1 MFLED
6 VRAILRTK
14 PMLLRYG
21 GELTGAKFWAYVP
34 IMLVFNP
41 GALAVGLFR
50 ASSWFSS
57 LPFPA
62 RYVALLLDRLNTL
75 LTGSQ
80 LPAAA
85 QIGPGLVIMHPQA
98 VILSPNM
105 VAGKNLTVVG
115 PSVTVGWLDVDG
127 DPEGQ
132 VVAIGDDVTI
142 GASAKVL
149 GPLTVGDRVTIGPN
163 SMLTEDAGDDA
174 TVISAAR
181 TKVISL
187 APAEPQAEAPA
198 DS

>member
-1 MFLED
+1 MTFLED

-14 PMLLRYG
+14 PMQLRYG
-21 GELTGAKFWAYVP
+21 GELSGAKLAAYVP

-41 GALAVGLFR
+41 GVLAVGLFR
-50 ASSWFSS
+50 ASHWFCG

-75 LTGSQ
+75 LTGVQ

-85 QIGPGLVIMHPQA
+85 EIGPGLVIMHPQA

-105 VAGKNLTVVG
+105 VAGRNLTVVG
-115 PSVTVGWLDVDG
+115 PAVTIGWLEVDG
-127 DPEGQ
+127 DPAGQ
-132 VVAIGDDVTI
+132 RVEIGDDVVI

-187 APAEPQAEAPA
+187 APEVPEPPTG
-198 DS
+198 